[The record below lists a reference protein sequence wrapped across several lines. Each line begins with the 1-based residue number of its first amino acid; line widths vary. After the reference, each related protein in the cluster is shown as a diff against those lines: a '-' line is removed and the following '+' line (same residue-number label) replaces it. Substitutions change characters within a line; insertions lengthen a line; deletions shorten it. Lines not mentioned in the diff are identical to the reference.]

1 MPANETVV
9 VLGAS
14 PKPERYSNQAVR
26 ALVEHGHRVIPV
38 HPLLKKIAGVP
49 TVTAL
54 SQINGTVNT
63 LSLYVGPERG
73 MALLKDMIDL
83 KPERVIMN
91 PGTESDAIEEQLSV
105 NNIPVLRAC
114 TLVMLRTDQF

>member
-38 HPLLKKIAGVP
+38 HPLVKKIAGVP
-49 TVTAL
+49 AVPAL
-54 SQINGTVNT
+54 TQIDRAVNT
-63 LSLYVGPERG
+63 ITIYVGPERG
-73 MALLKDMIDL
+73 RELIQEIIDL
-83 KPERVIMN
+83 KPDRVIMN
-91 PGTESDAIEEQLSV
+91 PGTGSDEIETNLNDEG
-105 NNIPVLRAC
+105 IPVLRAC
-114 TLVMLRTDQF
+114 TLVMLRTGQF